1 MKTLTFD
8 EMLGISHDSRS

>member
-8 EMLGISHDSRS
+8 EILGISHDSRS